1 FDQLQTM
8 DGEGSKP
15 KANIDD
21 AYAYLRTVQDKFHND
36 HDKYDKFL
44 AIMNNFEARRID
56 RAHCILEVRELF
68 KGHQDLISGFNK
80 FLPEWLEISPT

>member
-1 FDQLQTM
+1 M

-21 AYAYLRTVQDKFHND
+21 AYAYLRTVKDKFHND

-44 AIMNNFEARRID
+44 AIMNNFEARRY
-56 RAHCILEVRELF
+56 VY
-68 KGHQDLISGFNK
+68 S
-80 FLPEWLEISPT
+80 